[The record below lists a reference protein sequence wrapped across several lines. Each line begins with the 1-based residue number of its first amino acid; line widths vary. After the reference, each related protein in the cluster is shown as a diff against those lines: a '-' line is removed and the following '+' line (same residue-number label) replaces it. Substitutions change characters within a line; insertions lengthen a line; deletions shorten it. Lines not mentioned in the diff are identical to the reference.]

1 MYVSPQQVVAAVSN
15 AASMQPVTTSVSA
28 CPPPQNNVAA
38 AFNNYAILAANRQ
51 QLQPAGLHMAPLL
64 QGPYTPIQH
73 PAALAAS
80 IQLQQAAAVQAAQVH
95 ALHHNL
101 QHPPPQARQEVPPAV
116 VTQTHSTGEQNYL
129 GLAFRYVYDATCFR
143 VIYFLLII
151 IPINTSFSLIL
162 MKSWKN

>member
-1 MYVSPQQVVAAVSN
+1 MYVSPQQMVAAVSN

-38 AFNNYAILAANRQ
+38 AFSNYAILAANRQ

-64 QGPYTPIQH
+64 QGPYPPIQH

-80 IQLQQAAAVQAAQVH
+80 IQLQQAAVQAATVH

-129 GLAFRYVYDATCFR
+129 GLAFRYICTYV
-143 VIYFLLII
+143 
-151 IPINTSFSLIL
+151 
-162 MKSWKN
+162 